1 MDLSVYRPLKTQ
13 KQYLKLIAANV
24 INRFG
29 DSIDAIAFSLAMYA
43 ITGSAALMALIIG
56 LNYIPTILL
65 QPIAGAIVDRIHK
78 KRVMILCDIGR
89 GAVVVFT
96 VISLLLGWATPGL
109 LIAITML
116 NSTLESL
123 RMPAGI
129 AFTPTILSS
138 ELYTPGTA
146 LNSTLSRIS
155 EVVGLLAAGAVVAW
169 IGMEGALLVDAA
181 TFFLSALIIAFIR
194 AREMTEKKELHLRD
208 VFTGLKDG
216 FLYLR
221 PQRLLFALLLTGMMM
236 NFLMVPLNVFATAY
250 VVDFLKAGAEV
261 LSLIQVVLVGGMALG
276 SFITPKLTRIPR
288 IRLFIVAG
296 LFSSIALAC
305 FWFIPDIG
313 SDVTRY
319 ATLFGVVIL
328 MGFCIGIQNVIFSS
342 SFLKIVQKEYLGR
355 IGGISNAM
363 LCLVM
368 PLGSFLCSGVA
379 AVVSVPF
386 VLLIAGGFS
395 LVLYLILTRVR
406 VLSQI

>member
-13 KQYLKLIAANV
+13 KQYLKLIVANV

-78 KRVMILCDIGR
+78 KRVMVLCDIGR
-89 GAVVVFT
+89 GVVVVFT
-96 VISLLLGWATPGL
+96 VVSLLLNWATPGL
-109 LIAITML
+109 LIVITML
-116 NSTLESL
+116 SSTLESL

-129 AFTPTILSS
+129 AFTPSILTS

-146 LNSTLSRIS
+146 LNATLSRIS

-194 AREMTEKKELHLRD
+194 AKETVEKKALQLRD
-208 VFTGLKDG
+208 VLTGLKDG
-216 FLYLR
+216 FVYLW
-221 PQRLLFALLLTGMMM
+221 PQKLLFALLLTGMMM

-261 LSLIQVVLVGGMALG
+261 LSLIEVVLVGGMALG
-276 SFITPKLTRIPR
+276 SFVTPKLTRIPR
-288 IRLFIVAG
+288 IRLFIAAG
-296 LFSSIALAC
+296 MFSSVSLASFWIIPSISGNIA
-305 FWFIPDIG
+305 
-313 SDVTRY
+313 RY
-319 ATLFGVVIL
+319 AVLFTVVFL
-328 MGFCIGIQNVIFSS
+328 MGVCIGVQNVIFSS
-342 SFLKIVQKEYLGR
+342 SFLKIVPTEYLGR

-368 PLGSFLCSGVA
+368 PLGSFLCSGIA

-395 LVLYLILTRVR
+395 LVLYIVLTRVR
-406 VLSQI
+406 VLNQI

>member
-65 QPIAGAIVDRIHK
+65 QPISGAIVDRIHK
-78 KRVMILCDIGR
+78 KRVMVLCDIGR
-89 GAVVVFT
+89 GIVVVFT
-96 VISLLLGWATPGL
+96 VASLLLHWATPGL
-109 LIAITML
+109 LIVITML

-155 EVVGLLAAGAVVAW
+155 EVVGLVAAGAVVAL
-169 IGMEGALLVDAA
+169 IGMEGALLIDAA
-181 TFFLSALIIAFIR
+181 TFFASALIIAFIR
-194 AREMTEKKELHLRD
+194 AQETIEKKELNLRVVWD
-208 VFTGLKDG
+208 GLKDG
-216 FLYLR
+216 FAYLR
-221 PQRLLFALLLTGMMM
+221 PQKLLFALLLTGMMM
-236 NFLMVPLNVFATAY
+236 NFLMVPLNVFSTAY
-250 VVDFLKAGAEV
+250 VVDSLKGGAEI
-261 LSLIQVVLVGGMALG
+261 LSLIQVILVGGMALG
-276 SFITPKLTRIPR
+276 SFLTPKLTRIPR
-288 IRLFIVAG
+288 IRLFIIG
-296 LFSSIALAC
+296 GIFSSVSLAS
-305 FWFIPDIG
+305 FWLIPGI
-313 SDVTRY
+313 SDNVAKY
-319 ATLFGVVIL
+319 AVLFGVVFL
-328 MGFCIGIQNVIFSS
+328 MGVCIGVQNVIFSS
-342 SFLKIVQKEYLGR
+342 SFLRIVSKEYLGR
-355 IGGISNAM
+355 IGGISNAL

-368 PLGSFLCSGVA
+368 PLGSFLCSGIA
-379 AVVSVPF
+379 AFVSVPF

-395 LVLYLILTRVR
+395 LLLYLILTRIK
-406 VLSQI
+406 VLGEI